1 MVWMIIG
8 GPENVTYPPS
18 TSSVSW
24 RYRLQTRDGREM
36 TTTFAIANITPDPT
50 LQLELSDAV
59 ESRGRTVLL
68 DCLLAEGRP
77 PSRILVDSLGI
88 HPRAD

>member
-1 MVWMIIG
+1 MAWVIIE

-18 TSSVSW
+18 ISSVSW

-36 TTTFAIANITPDPT
+36 TTTFAIANITPDPA
-50 LQLELSDAV
+50 QQRELSEAV

-68 DCLLAEGRP
+68 ECLEAEGRP
-77 PSRILVDSLGI
+77 PSRIMVDSLGI
-88 HPRAD
+88 HPRA